1 MTEARSIRIGAV
13 AGIGFVLI
21 ALVAAA
27 LPGAP
32 PRADGKASTY
42 QSYFVEHQGALVAQ
56 AWLYALAAP
65 LMLVFAV
72 SVRRI
77 LRKVDG
83 FFSDIFVLGT
93 TAIVG
98 LQVVTYAMQIVFA
111 QTAGRLPAEV
121 VFAVGTHFQGV
132 LIGLWGFIM
141 AATAFAYAF
150 CVFASGVLPRWTGYL
165 AVLAVAVSLTATAG
179 VYFRT
184 GPFCLEGGFS
194 AWAPALT
201 TVLWYLGTSIAML
214 RSPAGDTSKDSHA
227 PRPRPAQP
235 TTLV

>member
-1 MTEARSIRIGAV
+1 MTETRSIRIGAI
-13 AGIGFVLI
+13 AGIVYVLVAI
-21 ALVAAA
+21 VAAA

-42 QSYFVEHQGALVAQ
+42 QSYFVEHQSALVAQ
-56 AWLYALAAP
+56 PWMYALAAP
-65 LMLVFAV
+65 LMLMFAI
-72 SVRRI
+72 SVRQI
-77 LRKVDG
+77 LRNADG
-83 FFSDIFVLGT
+83 FFSDLFLLGT

-98 LQVVTYAMQIVFA
+98 LSVVTYAMQIVIA
-111 QTAGRLPAEV
+111 QRADSLSAEV
-121 VFAVGTHFQGV
+121 VFTVGVHFGGV

-150 CVFASGVLPRWTGYL
+150 CVFASGVLPRWTAYL
-165 AVLAVAVSLTATAG
+165 AAVAVAVSLTATAG
-179 VYFRT
+179 VFFRT

-214 RSPAGDTSKDSHA
+214 RSPTA
-227 PRPRPAQP
+227 AQARA
-235 TTLV
+235 

>member
-1 MTEARSIRIGAV
+1 MRDGRWIRIGGV

-42 QSYFVEHQGALVAQ
+42 QNYFVEHQGALVAQ
-56 AWLYALAAP
+56 GWMYALAAP
-65 LMLVFAV
+65 LMLMFAV

-77 LRKVDG
+77 LRKADG
-83 FFSDIFVLGT
+83 FFSDLFMLGT

-111 QTAGRLPAEV
+111 QTADSLPAEV
-121 VFAVGTHFQGV
+121 VFTVGTHFQGV

-150 CVFASGVLPRWTGYL
+150 CVFSSGVLPRWTAYL
-165 AVLAVAVSLTATAG
+165 AVLAVAVSLVATAG
-179 VYFRT
+179 VFFRT

-194 AWAPALT
+194 AWAPAVT

-214 RSPAGDTSKDSHA
+214 RTPATDTSKN
-227 PRPRPAQP
+227 PRRS
-235 TTLV
+235 

>member
-1 MTEARSIRIGAV
+1 M
-13 AGIGFVLI
+13 
-21 ALVAAA
+21 
-27 LPGAP
+27 
-32 PRADGKASTY
+32 
-42 QSYFVEHQGALVAQ
+42 SYFVEHQGALVAQ
-56 AWLYALAAP
+56 AWLYPLAAP

-83 FFSDIFVLGT
+83 FFSDISVLGT

-98 LQVVTYAMQIVFA
+98 LQVVTYAMQIV
-111 QTAGRLPAEV
+111 LS
-121 VFAVGTHFQGV
+121 
-132 LIGLWGFIM
+132 GFII

-201 TVLWYLGTSIAML
+201 TVLWYLGSSIAML
-214 RSPAGDTSKDSHA
+214 RKPGW
-227 PRPRPAQP
+227 
-235 TTLV
+235 